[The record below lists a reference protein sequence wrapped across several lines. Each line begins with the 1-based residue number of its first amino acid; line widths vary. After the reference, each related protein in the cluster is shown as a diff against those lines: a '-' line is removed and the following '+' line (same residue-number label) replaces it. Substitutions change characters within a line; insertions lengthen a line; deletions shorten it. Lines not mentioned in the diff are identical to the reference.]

1 MKQFF
6 KQLDFIGIDV
16 PLPHL
21 DLGKGASGYIAAIKL
36 ELCGKLL
43 LRHVPA
49 FPQPSDIL
57 SETLFVFCVH
67 ATALECTYTSADVD
81 FIVAVC
87 YTIFALIQVQN

>member
-21 DLGKGASGYIAAIKL
+21 DLGKGASGYIAAVKL

-49 FPQPSDIL
+49 FPQPPDIL
-57 SETLFVFCVH
+57 PETLFVFRVH
-67 ATALECTYTSADVD
+67 ATALECTYISAVVD
-81 FIVAVC
+81 FIVSMLYYIC
-87 YTIFALIQVQN
+87 TYTGAK

>member
-49 FPQPSDIL
+49 FPQPTDIL
-57 SETLFVFCVH
+57 PETLFVFRVH
-67 ATALECTYTSADVD
+67 ATALKLHSYKCR
-81 FIVAVC
+81 C
-87 YTIFALIQVQN
+87 